1 MARERDAWKLI
12 RLSVEH
18 ADRVLLYGPPG
29 TGKTHIAK
37 TFGDP
42 DYVQSITLHEDST
55 VSELEG
61 FYRPK
66 GDVFEWQD
74 GYAIRTW
81 RKGGR
86 LVLNEIDKASGD
98 VLTMCYAILDDPE
111 LAELTIGSGE
121 TVKPMP
127 GFTVVATMNGH
138 PMELPEALAD
148 RFDAII
154 PVNEVNPVVYDA
166 MPRDLRLLARS
177 KVVQER
183 VLANTNSIRSI
194 LSFGRLRTRMGEVEA
209 AQVVF
214 GDHAEEVVDALRIV
228 RAAAKIEGIEESEQK
243 TLIDGGSDR
252 LAHGE
257 DIDSVAEGLVER
269 SDDGNE
275 FGSVAT
281 SVKPGYD
288 WRT

>member
-1 MARERDAWKLI
+1 MTRERDTWDLI

-18 ADRVLLYGPPG
+18 AERVLLFGPPG

-37 TFGDP
+37 TYGKP
-42 DYVQSITLHEDST
+42 GYAQSITLHEDST

-81 RKGGR
+81 RAGGR

-121 TVKPMP
+121 TIRPAP

-138 PMELPEALAD
+138 PMDLPEALAD
-148 RFDAII
+148 RFDAVI
-154 PVNEVNPVVYDA
+154 PVTEVNPTVYSSMDV
-166 MPRDLRLLARS
+166 DLRLLAKS
-177 KVVQER
+177 KVMQEK
-183 VLANTNSIRSI
+183 VLGHSNSIRSI
-194 LSFGRLRTRMGEVEA
+194 LSFNRLRGRMGEDKA

-214 GDHAEEVVDALRIV
+214 GEMAEEVVDAIRVV
-228 RAAAKIEGIEESEQK
+228 RAAAKLEGKTEQQVQDAVDTVNAQIENGDTSI
-243 TLIDGGSDR
+243 SD
-252 LAHGE
+252 ADE
-257 DIDSVAEGLVER
+257 AIANVVE
-269 SDDGNE
+269 
-275 FGSVAT
+275 T
-281 SVKPGYD
+281 Q
-288 WRT
+288 